1 MKTKYGMQ
9 EVWIG
14 DDKRPNC
21 PKCNIFVSDD
31 FDSNT
36 GRCLVIMQGTG
47 GVRAGIW
54 ARSVCINNG
63 LIKGS
68 ILPMIEFAKVTGQS
82 VIVLNPNMK
91 IDPFS
96 Q

>member
-1 MKTKYGMQ
+1 MQ

-14 DDKRPNC
+14 DGRQANR

-36 GRCLVIMQGTG
+36 GRCLVLIQGSG
-47 GVRAGIW
+47 AVRAGVW
-54 ARSVCINNG
+54 ARGVCVNEG
-63 LIKGS
+63 LVLGS
-68 ILPMIEFAKVTGQS
+68 ILPMIEFAKATGQS
-82 VIVLNPNMK
+82 VIVLNPNMS